1 LKIISE
7 VSFDIYKTNTDDVIT
22 FRTRD
27 ANEENFSYL
36 ERTLFL
42 LLQHKAWE
50 TLLTANMC
58 AGRESRQY

>member
-1 LKIISE
+1 MKIISGF
-7 VSFDIYKTNTDDVIT
+7 SFDICKANTDDDIT

-42 LLQHKAWE
+42 LLQHKAWQ
-50 TLLTANMC
+50 TLWTEKD
-58 AGRESRQY
+58 GRRS